1 MSTGLRLGG
10 PIFDT
15 PNDPEELAR
24 AHLTCGYRAAYC
36 PEVSLSNK
44 NRIREIRRA
53 FKKYDVLIAEVGAWC
68 NLISVK
74 NSEREKNFKY
84 VCERLALAEEIGAHC
99 CVDSIGTLDPDS
111 RFGPYPDNLSRATF
125 ELTVDTVRQVL
136 DEVKPSRTKFAL
148 EMMQWVFPDSADS
161 YLELI
166 HAVDRPSFG
175 VHMDPVNL
183 IVSPRLYFDNG
194 VLIRECFQKLGKW
207 IVSCHAKDI
216 VLRNKLAL
224 HLDEVRPGVG
234 NLNYK
239 TYLTELNRLPG
250 EVPIML
256 EHLSSAEE
264 YIMARDYLFC
274 LGKELGIKFGEQ
286 M

>member
-10 PIFDT
+10 PILDT

-36 PEVSLSNK
+36 PEVSLSDK
-44 NRIREIRRA
+44 EYISELRRT
-53 FKKYDVLIAEVGAWC
+53 FEKYNIVIAEAGAWC
-68 NLISVK
+68 NLISVN
-74 NSEREKNFKY
+74 NSERKKNFKY
-84 VCERLALAEEIGAHC
+84 VCERLALADEIGAHC
-99 CVDSIGTLDPDS
+99 CVDFIGTLDPDS
-111 RFGPYPDNLSRATF
+111 GWGPHPDNLSKATF
-125 ELTVDTVRQVL
+125 GLTVDTIRQVL
-136 DEVKPSRTKFAL
+136 DEVRPRQAKFAL
-148 EMMQWVFPDSADS
+148 EMMQWVFPDSVDS

-166 HAVDRPSFG
+166 HAVDRSSFG

-183 IVSPRLYFDNG
+183 IVSPRLYFGNG
-194 VLIRECFQKLGKW
+194 ALIRECFQKLGKW

-224 HLDEVRPGVG
+224 HLDEVRPGLG

-239 TYLTELNRLPG
+239 TYLTELNRLPN

-264 YIMARDYLFC
+264 YSMARDYLFC
-274 LGKELGIKFGEQ
+274 LGKELGIKFGE
-286 M
+286 

>member
-1 MSTGLRLGG
+1 MSIGLRLGG
-10 PIFDT
+10 PIFDP

-68 NLISVK
+68 NLISVN
-74 NSEREKNFKY
+74 NSERKKNFKL
-84 VCERLALAEEIGAHC
+84 VSERLALADEVGARC
-99 CVDSIGTLDPDS
+99 CVDFMGTLDPHS
-111 RFGPYPDNLSRATF
+111 LYGPHPDNLSRATF
-125 ELTVDTVRQVL
+125 DLTVDTVRQVL
-136 DEVKPSRTKFAL
+136 DEVKPRQAKFVL
-148 EMMQWVFPDSADS
+148 EMMQWTFPDSVDS
-161 YLELI
+161 YVELI

-183 IVSPRLYFDNG
+183 IVSPRQYFGNG
-194 VLIRECFQKLGKW
+194 ALIQECFQKLGKW

-216 VLRNKLAL
+216 VLRNKLVL

-256 EHLSSAEE
+256 EHLSSVEE
-264 YIMARDYLFC
+264 YTMARDYLFC
-274 LGKELGIKFGEQ
+274 LGKGLGISFGEQ